1 MKQRSSAQNRSLH
14 KFCQELSQELN
25 HSGIS
30 QTVFYRNIEA
40 DFTPENIKELF
51 RSFARTKFNKNST
64 ADLTTSEMVECYE
77 EVNRHVSQ
85 FGIEISWP
93 SHETLS
99 LAEYYNEKE
108 S

>member
-1 MKQRSSAQNRSLH
+1 MKQRTLNQNRALH
-14 KFCQELSQELN
+14 AYCQELSQALN

-51 RSFARTKFNKNST
+51 RSFARTKYSKNST
-64 ADLTTSEMVECYE
+64 ADLTTSEMVDCYE

-93 SHETLS
+93 SQDTS
-99 LAEYYNEKE
+99 LAEYYNEKKMD
-108 S
+108 